1 MNFEDLRKITNCY
14 LEKCNKEA
22 NNRKKIRDIWITN
35 STNLYNNYK
44 NNIITK
50 KEFITKINK
59 LDDNYFKSIESKSI
73 HQCEIDKCY
82 DLLKVKLD
90 HLASKL
96 NYKKKKT
103 NYTIDDYT
111 KMLIMTNKF
120 KNANE

>member
-1 MNFEDLRKITNCY
+1 MILLRV
-14 LEKCNKEA
+14 
-22 NNRKKIRDIWITN
+22 
-35 STNLYNNYK
+35 
-44 NNIITK
+44 
-50 KEFITKINK
+50 
-59 LDDNYFKSIESKSI
+59 
-73 HQCEIDKCY
+73 CY

-120 KNANE
+120 KNAIE

>member
-90 HLASKL
+90 YLASKL